1 MSNIC
6 WMFFIHLYTD
16 CCINSLYFWIVHLFY
31 SRSFNPFFP
40 LLECFHTPGVQL
52 WAAWAMQHVCSKNG
66 ETQTR
71 TQNLVLCLGMLHR
84 LPTHPARQRRFDRV
98 SPCVSAA
105 ARYCSMLLEEGG
117 LQQLEHVH
125 THPQTHKDVR
135 LLAESILESLQR
147 HRARTGQPAHT
158 HTSRRPPP
166 PPQ

>member
-1 MSNIC
+1 MRHIIFS
-6 WMFFIHLYTD
+6 H
-16 CCINSLYFWIVHLFY
+16 

-66 ETQTR
+66 ETQIGVHTKPVYGSP
-71 TQNLVLCLGMLHR
+71 TQTAH
-84 LPTHPARQRRFDRV
+84 RFDIV
-98 SPCVSAA
+98 LTLVPAA

-125 THPQTHKDVR
+125 THPQTHRDVK

-166 PPQ
+166 Q